1 MNIPTADIVVALLYL
16 AASVG
21 VGLWMG
27 RSNKNMDD
35 YLLGGRDIPWWAILG
50 SIVAT
55 ETSTVTFL
63 SVPGSSYAAGG
74 NMTFL
79 QLAIGYI
86 VGRFLVVSLLLPA
99 YFRGEILTAY
109 QLLQTRFG
117 VSTRRLASL
126 MFLVARNLGDGLRLF
141 LAAVALKQAVGLPLT
156 MCILI
161 TGAVTILYTLFG
173 GLRSV
178 VFSDCVQFVIYMLA
192 GIASLYVLV
201 DRLPGGWSEYLD
213 FGRSQNKFHV
223 LDFTFG
229 LTEKYTYTFWAG
241 LIGGAFLSLGTH
253 GADQM
258 MVQRCLAA
266 RSQRDA
272 SRAMIASGF
281 VVAFQFLVFLLI
293 GVGLAAFY
301 SHNPV
306 AGEPLKKDVAYAH
319 FIVNQLPTGLV
330 GLTLAGIFAAAMSTL
345 SSSLNSSASTLIGD
359 FGNVLGVDRLSA
371 AQRLTMSRAATFV
384 FGLIQIGVATVAGAY
399 DLSQSVIDD
408 ALAIAGFTAGILL
421 GVFVLGQLR
430 WPISERGAIA
440 GMLTAIVLLCAV
452 RFVPRLA
459 DETWPALLRERLAW
473 PWYPVVG
480 SLTTVAIGILASLPF
495 PPKVVTQEAPAT

>member
-1 MNIPTADIVVALLYL
+1 MISLTDIVVACLYL
-16 AASVG
+16 AVSVG

-27 RSNKNMDD
+27 RSNRNMDD

-63 SVPGSSYAAGG
+63 SVPGSTYVPGG

-79 QLAIGYI
+79 QLAFGYI
-86 VGRFLVVSLLLPA
+86 VGRFLVVLLLLPA

-109 QLLQTRFG
+109 QLLQSRFG
-117 VSTRRLASL
+117 ITTRRLASL

-141 LAAVALKQAVGLPLT
+141 LTAIALRQAIGLSLT
-156 MCILI
+156 TCIVI
-161 TGAVTILYTLFG
+161 IGVVTILYTIFG

-178 VFSDCVQFVIYMLA
+178 VFSDCIQFVIYLIA
-192 GIASLYVLV
+192 GAASLYVLIN
-201 DRLPGGWSEYLD
+201 RLPGGWEQYVGFAEAD
-213 FGRSQNKFHV
+213 DKFRV
-223 LDFTFG
+223 FNFEFG

-281 VVAFQFLVFLLI
+281 VVAVQFVVFLLI
-293 GVGLAAFY
+293 GIGLAAFY
-301 SHNPV
+301 TEYPTPN
-306 AGEPLKKDVAYAH
+306 GPLKRDVVYSH
-319 FIVNQLPTGLV
+319 FIVNQLPVGLV

-345 SSSLNSSASTLIGD
+345 SSSLNASASTLIGD
-359 FGNVLGVDRLSA
+359 FGSVLGLERFSS
-371 AQRLTMSRAATFV
+371 AQRLTMSRAATFL
-384 FGLIQIGVATVAGAY
+384 FGLIQIGVAAIAGIY
-399 DLSQSVIDD
+399 ELSGSVIDD

-430 WPISERGAIA
+430 LPIRERGALT
-440 GMLTAIVLLCAV
+440 GMLVAIALLCLI
-452 RFVPRLA
+452 RFLPRFA
-459 DETWPALLRERLAW
+459 DDAWPLLFRERMAW

-480 SLTTVAIGILASLPF
+480 SVTTVLVGIVASLPF
-495 PPKVVTQEAPAT
+495 HPPVPPTGASVP